1 MAHKTWSFEL
11 SGAPTQEGSP
21 TAYAPARR
29 HHTVDLNHNYW
40 TNKRTISVD
49 GVRLTPDRLTSYTNL
64 NPFSQDGWGS
74 DDLFKLD
81 GHDCLVHI
89 RSTGL
94 TYKYDFAVDGRSLET
109 DERVEPF
116 PQIATPH
123 LAARKMPGW
132 AWGFVVLSFVLPLI
146 ATLLAILLLKAR
158 PTSNFFVTVIA
169 FITIGIVVARSK
181 DLTRPTDQRV
191 RECAVSVFLAG
202 CAAFG
207 VATVFTLLFPRG

>member
-1 MAHKTWSFEL
+1 MAHKNWSFEL

-21 TAYAPARR
+21 TAYAPTRR
-29 HHTVDLNHNYW
+29 HHTVDLNHSYW

-49 GVRLTPDRLTSYTNL
+49 GVRLTPDRLTSYSNL

-89 RSTGL
+89 RSNGI
-94 TYKYDFAVDGRSLET
+94 TYKYDFAVDGVSLET
-109 DERVEPF
+109 GQRVEPF

-132 AWGFVVLSFVLPLI
+132 AWGFAVLSFVLPLA
-146 ATLLAILLLKAR
+146 ATFLAVLLLKSR
-158 PTSNFFVTVIA
+158 PFSTAFVTIIA
-169 FITIGIVVARSK
+169 FIAIGIVVARAK
-181 DLTRPTDQRV
+181 DLSKPTDQRV
-191 RECAVSVFLAG
+191 RECAITVFLAA
-202 CAAFG
+202 CVAFG
-207 VATVFTLLFPRG
+207 VTVVFTMLFPRE